1 MWLMAGEYIVQRKFN
16 LNKNKTTTMDKRVQE
31 LIEQFNAEF
40 PCGDTY
46 ELALFIYQKAQEDC
60 HQ

>member
-1 MWLMAGEYIVQRKFN
+1 M
-16 LNKNKTTTMDKRVQE
+16 TMDERVRE

-40 PCGDTY
+40 PYGDTY

-60 HQ
+60 Y